1 MRKTML
7 FLIVSALYAPVVAG
21 CDKQAS
27 EPAPAGPVVPPPSDP
42 AKVAPAPATGA
53 ASAAATNANSASSV
67 KGVVLE
73 RIDASSYSYLRL
85 KTERGEEWAAV
96 PKATVSKGAEVTIT
110 NPMVMKDFE
119 GKAIG
124 RKFDRIYFG
133 ELGGGGASAMA
144 AAHAAAGVGGAGT
157 GAGAGVGAIPGHK
170 AGTVAAADAGVKVTK
185 AEGPDARTVA
195 EVWASK
201 DALGGKDVTVRGKV
215 VKYTPRVMGKN
226 WIHIQDGTGSAGDAT
241 HDLAVTTTGQ
251 AAEGDIVTIHG
262 KVSLHKDFG
271 AGYVYDLLVED
282 ASLTK

>member
-1 MRKTML
+1 MRKTASSL
-7 FLIVSALYAPVVAG
+7 LALALT
-21 CDKQAS
+21 AS
-27 EPAPAGPVVPPPSDP
+27 LAAACQQQPTEAAPAGPVVPPPSDP
-42 AKVAPAPATGA
+42 AKVAPAPT
-53 ASAAATNANSASSV
+53 ASAAGTAAPNSPPPV

-96 PKATVSKGAEVTIT
+96 PKATVSKGDEVSIV

-133 ELGGGGASAMA
+133 ELGGAGSSAMA
-144 AAHAAAGVGGAGT
+144 AAHAAAGVTAPSGSMGK
-157 GAGAGVGAIPGHK
+157 GAIPGHK

-185 AEGPDARTVA
+185 AEGPDARTIA
-195 EVWASK
+195 EVWAGK
-201 DALGGKDVTVRGKV
+201 DELGGKEVTVRGKV

-226 WIHIQDGTGSAGDAT
+226 WIHIQDGTGNPDDAT
-241 HDLAVTTTGQ
+241 HDLAVTTTGE
-251 AAEGDIVTIHG
+251 AAVGDIVTVHG
-262 KVSLHKDFG
+262 KIALHKDFG

-282 ASLTK
+282 ADLKK